1 MASYQLQDIARIIG
15 AASTTANISIEY
27 LLTDSRK
34 LLFPERTLFFAL
46 SGPRRHG
53 HSFIPELYAKGVRC
67 FVVEEAIDETNYPG
81 AIILLVADVKQAL
94 QRLAAYHRKQ
104 FHYPVIGITGSN
116 GKTIVKEWLYQLL
129 QEKENIVRSPRSY
142 NSQIGVP
149 LSLWQMNTQHS
160 LGIFEAGIS
169 QQGEMQ
175 ALSDMI
181 QPDIAVLTNIGE
193 AHNEGFANHTA
204 KAKEKALL
212 FQHAGKIVVGVDQL
226 PTSFAVQA
234 ASATQQVFRWSRKQ
248 SVELL
253 ITAEQI
259 EKGKTTLA
267 ATYLGEAVQITIPF
281 TDHASINNAI
291 TCWAVCLV
299 MGYSQSYIADRMRLL
314 QAVDMRM
321 QLRRAINNCFLLND
335 SYSYD
340 LNGLSVAL
348 DYLDQQAGGAAKTAI
363 VSDLLQVGN
372 EPAMHY
378 QRIAS
383 ELQYRGFGMLI
394 AVGPEMQRHQHLIQQ
409 YFQGSILHCAS
420 TEDLL
425 KQLQQMPLRDQYI
438 LLKGARVFEFERV
451 SHWLEQQ
458 LHQTSMEINLS
469 ALAHNLKLYQSK
481 LGKDVKL
488 MAMVKAF
495 GYGSG
500 GAEIARVLEFH
511 KVHYLAVA
519 YADEGVELRKAGIG
533 LPIMVMN
540 PEPGNFDS
548 LLNYN
553 LEPELYS
560 FSILNAFLQY
570 LQSQAVQQFPVHIKF
585 NTGMN
590 RLGFEVVEAN
600 ALAQMLAKQQEI
612 VVRTVFSH
620 LVASENSA
628 LADFTLQQAAA
639 FEQAAATLASVLPYS
654 FSRHLANTAAIAHY
668 PQLQYELVRLGIG
681 LYGVDQ
687 EIDPIGLQT
696 VATLKTTIA
705 QIRQVAATETVGYGR
720 AGKLERDS
728 LIATVRIGY
737 ADGYS
742 RKLGNGKAYMLVN
755 GHPAPVVGNV
765 CMDMTM
771 LDITGIPNVREGQ
784 EVEVFGPNL
793 PVQQIARWADTI
805 AYEVLTGVGQRV
817 KRIYIAE

>member
-1 MASYQLQDIARIIG
+1 MAVYQLQDIARVIG
-15 AASTTANISIEY
+15 AAIPAANSTIEY

-34 LLFPERTLFFAL
+34 LLFPQSSIFFAL
-46 SGPRRHG
+46 PGPRRHG
-53 HSFIPELYAKGVRC
+53 HSFVAELYAEGVRC
-67 FVVEEAIDETNYPG
+67 FVMEEAIDQTAFPE
-81 AIILLVADVKQAL
+81 AVCLVVPNVKQAL
-94 QRLAAYHRKQ
+94 QQLAAHHRRQ

-149 LSLWQMNTQHS
+149 LSLWQMNAQHS
-160 LGIFEAGIS
+160 LGIFEAGVS

-175 ALSDMI
+175 ALSEMI

-193 AHNEGFANHTA
+193 AHNEGFSSHVA

-212 FQHAGKIVVGVDQL
+212 FQHAGKVVVGIDQL
-226 PTSFAVQA
+226 PASFAMQA
-234 ASATQQVFRWSRKQ
+234 ASATQQIFRWSRKQ
-248 SVELL
+248 AVELL
-253 ITAEQI
+253 ITG
-259 EKGKTTLA
+259 EKVQSGRTTVL
-267 ATYLGEAVQITIPF
+267 ATYQGAVIQITIPF
-281 TDHASINNAI
+281 TDQASIDNAI
-291 TCWAVCLV
+291 TCWAACLA
-299 MGYSQSYIADRMRLL
+299 MGYSQAYIEERMLHL

-321 QLRRAINNCFLLND
+321 QLRKAINNCFLLND

-340 LNGLSVAL
+340 LNGLSFAL
-348 DYLDQQAGGAAKTAI
+348 DYLDQQAGSASKMAI
-363 VSDLLQVGN
+363 VSDVLQTGMDQ
-372 EPAMHY
+372 AMRY

-383 ELQYRGFGMLI
+383 ELQHRGFTTLI
-394 AVGPEMQRHQHLIQQ
+394 AVGPEMLHHQQLIQQ
-409 YFQGSILHCAS
+409 YFFGTILHCAS
-420 TEDLL
+420 TEELL
-425 KQLQQMPLRDQYI
+425 KQLQQMPLRDEYI

-451 SHWLEQQ
+451 SHWLEKQ

-469 ALAHNLKLYQSK
+469 ALAYNLQLYQSK
-481 LGKDVKL
+481 LHRDVKL

-500 GAEIARVLEFH
+500 GAEVARVLEFH

-540 PEPGNFDS
+540 PEPSNFDS

-560 FSILNAFLQY
+560 FSILNAFIQY

-590 RLGFEVVEAN
+590 RLGFEVTEASV
-600 ALAQMLAKQQEI
+600 LAQLLSKQQEI

-620 LVASENSA
+620 LVASENPA
-628 LADFTLQQAAA
+628 FADFTLQQAAD
-639 FEQAAATLASVLPYS
+639 FEKAAAVLAAALPYP
-654 FSRHLANTAAIAHY
+654 FIRHLANTAAIAQY
-668 PQLQYELVRLGIG
+668 PQTQYEMVRLGIG

-687 EIDPIGLQT
+687 ESAPLGLQT

-705 QIRQVAATETVGYGR
+705 QIRKVPATETVGYGR

-742 RKLGNGKAYMLVN
+742 RRLGNGKAYMLVN
-755 GHPAPVVGNV
+755 GYKAPVVGNV

-771 LDITGIPNVREGQ
+771 LDVTDIPNITEVQ
-784 EVEVFGPNL
+784 EVEVFGPHL
-793 PVQQIARWADTI
+793 PVQQIARWSDTI

-817 KRIYIAE
+817 KRIYVAE

>member
-1 MASYQLQDIARIIG
+1 MALYQLQDIARIIG
-15 AASTTANISIEY
+15 AGIPAANTAIEY

-34 LLFPERTLFFAL
+34 LLFPQQSLFFAL
-46 SGPRRHG
+46 PGPRRHG
-53 HSFIPELYAKGVRC
+53 QSFISELYTKGVRY
-67 FVVEEAIDETNYPG
+67 FVVEESLDASLYPDAVG
-81 AIILLVADVKQAL
+81 LMVPDVKKAL
-94 QRLAAYHRKQ
+94 QELAAHHRRQ

-129 QEKENIVRSPRSY
+129 QDKENIVRSPRSY

-149 LSLWQMNTQHS
+149 LSLWQMHAQHS

-169 QQGEMQ
+169 QQGEML
-175 ALSDMI
+175 ALSEMI

-204 KAKEKALL
+204 KANEKALL
-212 FQHAGKIVVGVDQL
+212 FQHAGKVVVGIDQL
-226 PTSFAVQA
+226 PVSFALQA
-234 ASATQQVFRWSRKQ
+234 ESVTQQIFRWSRKHAAELSITEEQVQ
-248 SVELL
+248 S
-253 ITAEQI
+253 
-259 EKGKTTLA
+259 GSTTVF
-267 ATYLGEAVQITIPF
+267 ATYQGAAIQITIPF
-281 TDHASINNAI
+281 TDHASIDNAI
-291 TCWAVCLV
+291 TCWAVCLA
-299 MGYSQSYIADRMRLL
+299 MGYAQAYIEERMLLL

-321 QLRRAINNCFLLND
+321 QLRKAINNCFLLND

-348 DYLDQQAGGAAKTAI
+348 DYLDQQAGSAAKMAI
-363 VSDLLQVGN
+363 VSDLLQTGMDQ
-372 EPAMHY
+372 EMRY

-383 ELQYRGFGMLI
+383 ELQHRGFTTLI
-394 AVGPEMQRHQHLIQQ
+394 AVGPEMLHHQQLIQQ
-409 YFQGSILHCAS
+409 HFSGTILHCTS

-451 SHWLEQQ
+451 SHWLEKQ

-469 ALAHNLKLYQSK
+469 ALAYNLQLYQSK
-481 LGKDVKL
+481 LHSDVKL

-500 GAEIARVLEFH
+500 GAEVARVLEFH

-560 FSILNAFLQY
+560 FSILHSFIQY

-590 RLGFEVVEAN
+590 RLGFELAEADT
-600 ALAQMLAKQQEI
+600 LAQFLTKHPEV

-620 LVASENSA
+620 LVASENPA
-628 LADFTLQQAAA
+628 FADFTLQQAAT
-639 FEQAAATLASVLPYS
+639 FEKVAAVIAAALPYP
-654 FSRHLANTAAIAHY
+654 FLRHLANTAAIAHY
-668 PQLQYELVRLGIG
+668 PQTQYEMVRLGIG

-687 EIDPIGLQT
+687 ETDPLGLQT
-696 VATLKTTIA
+696 VATLTTTIA
-705 QIRQVAATETVGYGR
+705 QIRKVVATETVGYGR
-720 AGKLERDS
+720 AGKLQRDS

-742 RKLGNGKAYMLVN
+742 RRLGNGKAYMLVN
-755 GHPAPVVGNV
+755 GYQAPVVGNV

-771 LDITGIPNVREGQ
+771 LDVTDIPNVREGQ

-793 PVQQIARWADTI
+793 PVQQIARWSDTI

-817 KRIYIAE
+817 KRIYVAE

>member
-1 MASYQLQDIARIIG
+1 MALYLLQDIARIVG
-15 AASTTANISIEY
+15 AAKPTANNTIEY

-34 LLFPERTLFFAL
+34 LLFPAQTLFFAL
-46 SGPRRHG
+46 PGPRRDGHG
-53 HSFIPELYAKGVRC
+53 FIDELYTKGVRC
-67 FVVEEAIDETNYPG
+67 FVIDTPLDEAAYPDATG
-81 AIILLVADVKQAL
+81 LVVPDVKKALQAL
-94 QRLAAYHRKQ
+94 AAHHRRQ
-104 FHYPVIGITGSN
+104 FHYPVVGITGSN

-129 QEKENIVRSPRSY
+129 QEQENIVRSPRSY

-149 LSLWQMNTQHS
+149 LSLWQMHAQHS

-169 QQGEMQ
+169 QQGEML
-175 ALSDMI
+175 ALSEMI

-193 AHNEGFANHTA
+193 AHNEGFTNHSA
-204 KAKEKALL
+204 KANEKALL
-212 FQHAGKIVVGVDQL
+212 FQHAGKVVVGIDQL
-226 PTSFAVQA
+226 PVSFALQPA
-234 ASATQQVFRWSRKQ
+234 KPTQHLFRWSRKYPA
-248 SVELL
+248 ELF
-253 ITAEQI
+253 ITKETIQA
-259 EKGKTTLA
+259 GKTKVD
-267 ATYLGEAVQITIPF
+267 ATYQDAPIQIIIPF
-281 TDHASINNAI
+281 TDHASIDNAI
-291 TCWAVCLV
+291 TCWAVCLA
-299 MGYSQSYIADRMRLL
+299 MGYAQAFIEERMLLL

-321 QLRRAINNCFLLND
+321 QLRKAINNCFLLND

-348 DYLDQQAGGAAKTAI
+348 DYIDQQAGGAAKMAI
-363 VSDLLQVGN
+363 ISDLLQTGV
-372 EPAMHY
+372 EQTILY

-383 ELQYRGFGMLI
+383 ELQHRGFSTLI
-394 AVGPEMQRHQHLIQQ
+394 AVGPEMLKHQQLMQQ
-409 YFQGSILHCAS
+409 NFSGTILHCTS

-438 LLKGARVFEFERV
+438 LLKGARVFEFERI
-451 SHWLEQQ
+451 SHWLEKQ

-469 ALAHNLKLYQSK
+469 ALAYNLQRYQSK
-481 LGKDVKL
+481 LRKDVQL

-519 YADEGVELRKAGIG
+519 YADEGIELRKAGIG

-548 LLNYN
+548 LLSYS
-553 LEPELYS
+553 LEPELYG
-560 FSILNAFLQY
+560 FSLLQAFVEY
-570 LQSQAVQQFPVHIKF
+570 LQSQAIQQFPVHIKF

-590 RLGFEVVEAN
+590 RLGFEVEDAE
-600 ALAQMLAKQQEI
+600 ALAAFLAKHPEM

-620 LVASENSA
+620 LVASENPA
-628 LADFTLQQAAA
+628 FADFTLQQAAA
-639 FEQAAATLASVLPYS
+639 FEKAAAVLAAVLPYP
-654 FSRHLANTAAIAHY
+654 FVRHIANTAAIAHY
-668 PQLQYELVRLGIG
+668 PQMQYEMVRLGIG

-687 EIDPIGLQT
+687 ETEPLGLQT
-696 VATLKTTIA
+696 VTTLKTTIA
-705 QIRQVAATETVGYGR
+705 QIRKVPASETVGYGR
-720 AGKLERDS
+720 AGILHRDS

-742 RKLGNGKAYMLVN
+742 RRLGNGKAYMLVN
-755 GHPAPVVGNV
+755 GQKAPVVGNV

-771 LDITGIPNVREGQ
+771 LDVTDIPDAAEGQ
-784 EVEVFGPNL
+784 EVEVFGSNL